1 MKNLLVIL
9 ILYICQS
16 SNAQTQTT
24 DFLVTNIHKDFNLT
38 TSGFR
43 DVFIDQVHRKW
54 IASTSAGLSMFDGR
68 KFHRYTTQDG
78 MSSNFVFRVSQD
90 SEGSI
95 WAATANG
102 VSCLNHSGKI
112 VNYLKGTDGKN
123 NFFTHFIEDRNNR
136 KYAMGFAGLFTLKD
150 SNWTK
155 IDSVNKFLFALAG
168 KKDTTWFMREDA
180 LFYTTA
186 ASAIPAFYMYT
197 ATKRNYK
204 IYLDAQHQ
212 MWVMAFDG
220 IGFYRNGTYQKVN
233 DVLGFF
239 SMAEYGGKYFLGSN
253 GDGLFTWSNADTGI
267 VRQTIFKKMPI
278 MGIMPE
284 KGGLWVLGVGIYLLH
299 QETHRPYASSKRV
312 DYAKYVTLKSHV
324 YIDDVRRIYYDQDG
338 KNKFLFS
345 LSDNPLD
352 MLKSAYLDGDNLYIS
367 TQFTLFRYSVLKG
380 QLQEVKTPSLKST
393 YDYVKFEDRI
403 YIARDDGFFQMSGD
417 SIINIPFPDSLK
429 ETSKV
434 SALAVFGNQIFVL
447 KTGVG
452 MFSYRKGKFSKLNL
466 PAELLYQA
474 VISMTVSKDSAKS
487 LNYLLMLHNAG
498 MNTAC
503 ISNEGQLADWKS
515 VGHDF
520 FEVEAMPMGF
530 IKNTNGI
537 WYNRKNEFFRVDVSN
552 LGPMAVEFGYK
563 LSSKKQG
570 AADFNG
576 WVSDSS
582 SQYVLS
588 TNERNVSFEWIT
600 PTIYESGKYLVKW
613 EMEGGASGNSGANTD
628 GSFDLSFANP
638 GGYRLHCYLVDV
650 LNNRVVK
657 QVVLQLTVQPF
668 WYETIWF
675 KTLLFLILAFVIV
688 SITYFTVKRNG
699 DRKLENIQKEIAFG
713 ELRSKALQNIITPHL
728 LFNLFNN
735 IQSKVMN
742 DRKDQAIAVLSTLS
756 DFIRRSLQF
765 SKQDLVLLSEEV
777 ELVSQYV
784 QLEVSRNNLDDFEF
798 RIQNNSGIQL
808 DDISFPSM
816 LLQPLVENAIKYG
829 GPKNKISIDISKPNG
844 ALVVSVVNTV
854 SDFDSDVRGTGIGL
868 SLVTDKLNLIQHK
881 YNKAGSFSS
890 AAEGEGYRS
899 IITF

>member
-1 MKNLLVIL
+1 MGGYCKRIKLLGSNREIL
-9 ILYICQS
+9 
-16 SNAQTQTT
+16 
-24 DFLVTNIHKDFNLT
+24 
-38 TSGFR
+38 
-43 DVFIDQVHRKW
+43 
-54 IASTSAGLSMFDGR
+54 
-68 KFHRYTTQDG
+68 
-78 MSSNFVFRVSQD
+78 
-90 SEGSI
+90 
-95 WAATANG
+95 
-102 VSCLNHSGKI
+102 
-112 VNYLKGTDGKN
+112 NYLKGTDGKN
-123 NFFTHFIEDRNNR
+123 NFFTHFIEDRYKR
-136 KYAMGFAGLFTLKD
+136 KYAMGFAGLYTLKN

-155 IDSVNKFLFALAG
+155 IDSLNKFLFAMVG
-168 KKDTTWFMREDA
+168 NNDTTWFMKEDA

-186 ASAIPAFYMYT
+186 ASGIPAFFMNT

-204 IYLDAQHQ
+204 IYLDAQNQ
-212 MWVMAFDG
+212 MWVLAFDG
-220 IGFYRNGTYQKVN
+220 IGFYHDGNYKKVN
-233 DVLGFF
+233 DERGFF
-239 SMAEYGGKYFLGSN
+239 SMGEYNGKYFLGSN
-253 GDGLFTWSNADTGI
+253 GDGIFTWSNADTGI

-278 MGIMPE
+278 MGIVPE
-284 KGGLWVLGVGIYLLH
+284 KFGLWVLSGGIYLLH
-299 QETHRPYASSKRV
+299 QGTHRPYVSSKQV
-312 DYAKYVTLKSHV
+312 DYAKYVTLKNDV
-324 YIDDVRRIYYDQDG
+324 YCDERRRIYYDQDG
-338 KNKFLFS
+338 KSKFLFS
-345 LSDNPLD
+345 LSDNPID
-352 MLKSAYLDGDNLYIS
+352 MLRSAYLDGDNLYIS
-367 TQFTLFRYSVLKG
+367 TQFKLFQYSVLKG
-380 QLQEVKTPSLKST
+380 LLQEVKTPSLKST
-393 YDYVKFEDRI
+393 YDYVKFEDHI
-403 YIARDDGFFQMSGD
+403 YIARDDGFFQMIGD
-417 SIINIPFPDSLK
+417 TIINIPFKDSLR

-434 SALAVFGNQIFVL
+434 SALLAFGNQIFVL

-452 MFSYRKGKFSKLNL
+452 MFSYSKGKFSKLNL

-474 VISMTVSKDSAKS
+474 VISMTVLKDSAKS
-487 LNYLLMLHNAG
+487 LNYLLMLHDAG

-515 VGHDF
+515 VRQDF
-520 FEVEAMPMGF
+520 SEVEAKPMGF

-537 WYNRKNEFFRVDVSN
+537 WHNRQNDFFRVDVSN
-552 LGPMAVEFGYK
+552 LGPVAVEFGYK
-563 LSSKKQG
+563 LFSKKQG

-582 SQYVLS
+582 SKYVLS
-588 TNERNVSFEWIT
+588 TTERNVNFEWIT
-600 PTIYESGKYLVKW
+600 PTIYESGKYMVKW

-628 GSFDLSFANP
+628 GSFNLSFAKP
-638 GGYRLHCYLVDV
+638 GAYRLHCYLVDV
-650 LNNRVVK
+650 LNNSVVK

-675 KTLLFLILAFVIV
+675 KTLLFLMLAFVIV
-688 SITYFTVKRNG
+688 GITYYTVKSNG
-699 DRKLENIQKEIAFG
+699 DRKLKNIQKEIAFG
-713 ELRSKALQNIITPHL
+713 ELRAKALQNIITPHL

-798 RIQNNSGIQL
+798 RIQNNSGMQL

-844 ALVVSVVNTV
+844 AVVVSVVNTV
-854 SDFDSDVRGTGIGL
+854 SDFDSNVGGTGIGL

-881 YNKAGSFSS
+881 YNKTGSFTS